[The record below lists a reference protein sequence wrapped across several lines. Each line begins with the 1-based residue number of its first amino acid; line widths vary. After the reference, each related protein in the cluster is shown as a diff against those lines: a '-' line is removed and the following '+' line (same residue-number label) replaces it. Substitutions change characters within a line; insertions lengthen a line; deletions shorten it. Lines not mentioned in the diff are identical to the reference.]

1 MEYRT
6 KQPENLSP
14 PQRFG
19 RWLRLK
25 QYQIEVTF
33 GVYMFTPTEKFIF
46 CEYHLGE
53 YSNGSI
59 AVSISPYSAQSRG
72 CSTTE
77 TNMRHQKDHT
87 LIANL
92 LLIGSVVFLLCSL
105 MTIATVLYLPQHV
118 LFILSRAWFYVNGG
132 DSGAAPNVV
141 AGNKNALS
149 LATSS
154 VAKTMAAAATETA
167 ESMRR
172 EL

>member
-46 CEYHLGE
+46 W
-53 YSNGSI
+53 
-59 AVSISPYSAQSRG
+59 
-72 CSTTE
+72 
-77 TNMRHQKDHT
+77 
-87 LIANL
+87 
-92 LLIGSVVFLLCSL
+92 SVVFLLCSL